1 MTHRTQG
8 CIIFAEVKEVTIKTT
23 VSKRW
28 QTAVPAEICKK
39 YGIKAGQ
46 KIAWLDLGNMIT
58 ILPLPKDSIK
68 SFRGSSRGLLKA
80 LFEERKKERER
91 EHGK

>member
-1 MTHRTQG
+1 M
-8 CIIFAEVKEVTIKTT
+8 TIKTT

-28 QTAVPAEICKK
+28 QTTVPAEICEK

-58 ILPLPKDSIK
+58 VLPLPKDAISA
-68 SFRGSSRGLLKA
+68 FRGSSKELLKTLLA
-80 LFEERKKERER
+80 ERRKEREKER
-91 EHGK
+91 GKR

>member
-1 MTHRTQG
+1 M
-8 CIIFAEVKEVTIKTT
+8 TIKTT

-28 QTAVPAEICKK
+28 QTAVPSEICHK

-58 ILPLPKDSIK
+58 ILPMPSDSIK
-68 SFRGSSRGLLKA
+68 SFRGSSKGLLNTLIK
-80 LFEERKKERER
+80 ERKKERER
-91 EHGK
+91 ERGKK

>member
-1 MTHRTQG
+1 M
-8 CIIFAEVKEVTIKTT
+8 TIKTT

-28 QTAVPAEICKK
+28 QTAVPADIAHK

-58 ILPLPKDSIK
+58 ILPVTKDPLK
-68 SFRGSSRGLLKA
+68 TFRGSSRDLLKT
-80 LFEERKKERER
+80 LLSERKKEREKER
-91 EHGK
+91 GKK

>member
-1 MTHRTQG
+1 M
-8 CIIFAEVKEVTIKTT
+8 TIKTT

-28 QTAVPAEICKK
+28 QTAVPSEICHK

-58 ILPLPKDSIK
+58 ILPMPNNSVK
-68 SFRGSSRGLLKA
+68 SFRGSSKGLLKG
-80 LFEERKKERER
+80 LLEERKKERGRER
-91 EHGK
+91 GKK

>member
-1 MTHRTQG
+1 MTL
-8 CIIFAEVKEVTIKTT
+8 KTT

-46 KIAWLDLGNMIT
+46 KIAWLDLG
-58 ILPLPKDSIK
+58 SIISIIPVPADPIK
-68 SFRGSSRGLLKA
+68 TFRGSSKGMLKSL
-80 LFEERKKERER
+80 LFERKNEREKERGR
-91 EHGK
+91 K

>member
-1 MTHRTQG
+1 M
-8 CIIFAEVKEVTIKTT
+8 EKETT

-46 KIAWLDLGNMIT
+46 KIAWLDLGNFIT
-58 ILPLPKDSIK
+58 IFPVPKSSVK
-68 SFRGSSRGLLKA
+68 AFRGSSKDMLKTLL
-80 LFEERKKERER
+80 EERKKERDR
-91 EHGK
+91 ENAG

>member
-1 MTHRTQG
+1 M
-8 CIIFAEVKEVTIKTT
+8 TIKTT

-58 ILPLPKDSIK
+58 ILPMPKDAIK
-68 SFRGSSRGLLKA
+68 SFRGSSGGLLET
-80 LFEERKKERER
+80 LLGERKKEREKER
-91 EHGK
+91 GKR

>member
-1 MTHRTQG
+1 M
-8 CIIFAEVKEVTIKTT
+8 TIKTT

-28 QTAVPAEICKK
+28 QTAVPAEICQK

-58 ILPLPKDSIK
+58 ILPAPKDSIK
-68 SFRGSSRGLLKA
+68 AFRGSSNDLLKTLLA
-80 LFEERKKERER
+80 ERKRERER
-91 EHGK
+91 ERGKK

>member
-1 MTHRTQG
+1 
-8 CIIFAEVKEVTIKTT
+8 VTIKTT
-23 VSKRW
+23 VSKRG

-58 ILPLPKDSIK
+58 ILPLPKDAIK
-68 SFRGSSRGLLKA
+68 TFRGSSRELLKTLYA
-80 LFEERKKERER
+80 ERKKERER
-91 EHGK
+91 ERGK

>member
-1 MTHRTQG
+1 M
-8 CIIFAEVKEVTIKTT
+8 TIKTT
-23 VSKRW
+23 VSKRG

-58 ILPLPKDSIK
+58 IMPMPKDAIS
-68 SFRGSSRGLLKA
+68 SFRGSSKGMLKTLL
-80 LFEERKKERER
+80 EERKKEKEKER
-91 EHGK
+91 GKR

>member
-1 MTHRTQG
+1 M
-8 CIIFAEVKEVTIKTT
+8 TIKTT
-23 VSKRW
+23 VSKRG
-28 QTAVPAEICKK
+28 QTAVPAEICQK

-58 ILPLPKDSIK
+58 ILPMPKDEVT
-68 SFRGSSRGLLKA
+68 SFRGSSRGLLKTLLA
-80 LFEERKKERER
+80 ERKKERER